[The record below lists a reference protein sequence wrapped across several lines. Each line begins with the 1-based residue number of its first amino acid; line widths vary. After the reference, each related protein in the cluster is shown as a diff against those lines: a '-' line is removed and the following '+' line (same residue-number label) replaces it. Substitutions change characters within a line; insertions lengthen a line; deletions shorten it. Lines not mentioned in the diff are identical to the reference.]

1 MQVFEPFE
9 IQQFDVIVALKKYG
23 IIEQDRP
30 ELANYTREESIAL
43 KDILYNKFE
52 QIDFDMKVYSMLLMG
67 HCHIGVIFIR
77 LQNTGLK
84 MLKTG

>member
-30 ELANYTREESIAL
+30 ELANYTRAESIAL

-52 QIDFDMKVYSMLLMG
+52 QIDFDMKV
-67 HCHIGVIFIR
+67 IFHALNR
-77 LQNTGLK
+77 TLPYWRYLYPGFKN
-84 MLKTG
+84 MD

>member
-52 QIDFDMKVYSMLLMG
+52 QIAVSRMVQKLASS
-67 HCHIGVIFIR
+67 H
-77 LQNTGLK
+77 NN
-84 MLKTG
+84 